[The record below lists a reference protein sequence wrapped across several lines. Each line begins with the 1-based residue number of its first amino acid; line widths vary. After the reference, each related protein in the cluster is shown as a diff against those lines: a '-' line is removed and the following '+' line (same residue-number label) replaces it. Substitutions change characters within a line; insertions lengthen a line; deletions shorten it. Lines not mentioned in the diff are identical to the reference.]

1 MCRTLKEYESYVK
14 EIKTQS
20 EKIAKMKAEKAEF
33 HDVKQQVCLRAF
45 MRECVHSWFCRH
57 LT

>member
-33 HDVKQQVCLRAF
+33 HDVKQQVC
-45 MRECVHSWFCRH
+45 
-57 LT
+57 